1 MNEEYNEVYY
11 DTNYGY
17 RLYHLRATR
26 GGKSTAKYMHYEHKL
41 LIIYFI
47 HGSGNIKI
55 EGRQYD
61 IDEGDMVIVN
71 PDELFQLNVDD
82 DKFHERIIF
91 SADKTLMSSFP
102 IKGDCVFN
110 LFYKKQKAMGNHI
123 PAKIV
128 DAHNIGYDLSN
139 ILELAKSSDAV
150 NSVLSIC
157 KIVEFLIKLGRSI
170 IPLCS
175 QENSN
180 THENRLINAVIKHI
194 KGHLKEDI
202 DINNIAAKFNVGKSY
217 LSHLFKQQ
225 VGISIWNYVIIR
237 RIYLFNYLIK
247 NSNSVEE
254 TCFQAG
260 FKNYSNFFRLYK
272 KHMNMTPT
280 EFKKQL
286 SKEK

>member
-1 MNEEYNEVYY
+1 MNQEYNEVYY

-17 RLYHLRATR
+17 CLYHLRATH

-41 LIIYFI
+41 LIVFFI
-47 HGSGNIKI
+47 HGTGNIKI

-71 PDELFQLNVDD
+71 PNELFQLNVDD
-82 DKFHERIIF
+82 DKFHERIIL
-91 SADKTLMSSFP
+91 SADETLMNSFP
-102 IKGDCVFN
+102 IKDDSVFN
-110 LFYKKQKAMGNHI
+110 LFYKRQKGVGNHI

-128 DAHNIGYDLSN
+128 DAHNIGYDLTN
-139 ILELAKSSDAV
+139 ILDLAKSSDSI

-157 KIVEFLIKLGRSI
+157 RIVEFLIKLGRNI

-175 QENSN
+175 DVDSS
-180 THENRLINAVIKHI
+180 THENRLINDVIKHI
-194 KGHLKEDI
+194 KSHLKEDI

-217 LSHLFKQQ
+217 LSHLFKEQ
-225 VGISIWNYVIIR
+225 VGISIWNYVILR

-247 NSNSVEE
+247 NSSSVEE
-254 TCFQAG
+254 TCFKAG

-286 SKEK
+286 SKQK